1 MSGAQLGFPAFWV
14 EREREGLE
22 VDNKYHHLDDEHKD
36 EESCTALLGHAP
48 PLPTTPCLGA
58 ERHQLKRRLG
68 VRLGCMSERWC
79 CVCCAMR

>member
-14 EREREGLE
+14 EREREGLG

-58 ERHQLKRRLG
+58 ESSSRGGLVSDLAACLRDG
-68 VRLGCMSERWC
+68 AV
-79 CVCCAMR
+79 CVVL